1 MKGSA
6 MQIMPVD
13 ELAERVGEE
22 TGVSDWLEID
32 QDRINT
38 FADATMDHQFIH
50 VDPGAAAQ
58 TPFGSTIAHGF
69 LTLSLTTPMMM
80 EAMVAP
86 DRMVMAINYGTDKLR
101 FIEPVKV
108 GSRIRARTRLLDVAA
123 KGPGRWLLKNEVT
136 VEIEGVERPA
146 LVVEALTLFV
156 TA

>member
-1 MKGSA
+1 MG
-6 MQIMPVD
+6 
-13 ELAERVGEE
+13 RVGEE

-32 QDRINT
+32 QERIDA

-50 VDPGAAAQ
+50 VDPEAAAQ

-69 LTLSLTTPMMM
+69 LSLSLTIPMMM
-80 EAMVAP
+80 ETMIAP

-108 GSRIRARTRLLDVAA
+108 DSRIRARTRLVDVTE
-123 KGPGRWLLKNEVT
+123 KGPGRWLVKNEIT
-136 VEIEGVERPA
+136 VEIEDVDRPA
-146 LVVEALTLFV
+146 LIVEALMLFI